1 MKIKGLFLVATLLLV
16 SLSFAN
22 AQTKGE
28 TKLYNTTI
36 AKGDLKSLNKF
47 LAKYPTSVYAPE
59 ITKLKDSITFF
70 NLNSNDVVAYME
82 FCKQHPE
89 SYYLYA
95 ANKKIQEL
103 NTSSISDAE
112 AREIAARFYGKSI
125 PTEYITKSVKNF
137 NKENVVVIAPL
148 KGISSYRIEVITQNG
163 SNWEISNTLTENKY
177 ILDDNL
183 NILEFVGECKVVTI
197 NGEQYIEYAYT
208 NRSDKVDQRTR
219 LANNNAEYILNLYSI
234 DHNSV
239 FSAMYSGV
247 TDINVTAL
255 PFDNEEFI
263 IYGKCNDTA
272 GGGMYATDQ
281 MKHLLRDI
289 SGNKKL
295 QPFDK
300 QRFLTQETIQWW
312 YDNNPEKAKTLK
324 FGTIDKD
331 NPIAIAFEQSTQ
343 KEKVGN
349 KIVNYFDIFNT
360 TVIVSYDR
368 GEKTY
373 ALIWCEPVPVKKS
386 DAELSN
392 LYGEKNSIIAL
403 LYYKGNTAY
412 KKRINLNSRIIY

>member
-1 MKIKGLFLVATLLLV
+1 
-16 SLSFAN
+16 
-22 AQTKGE
+22 
-28 TKLYNTTI
+28 
-36 AKGDLKSLNKF
+36 
-47 LAKYPTSVYAPE
+47 
-59 ITKLKDSITFF
+59 
-70 NLNSNDVVAYME
+70 
-82 FCKQHPE
+82 
-89 SYYLYA
+89 
-95 ANKKIQEL
+95 
-103 NTSSISDAE
+103 SISDAE